1 MDISLLKCNTEADE
15 AVLLILAESGK
26 AAVVHPIGIGK
37 SIIAF
42 QLCADS
48 SVQTICWRAL
58 SKYIFETQLENLKA
72 VSDRYESENLKLST
86 YAKLTPMSEND
97 IKETTSDY
105 TILDKFHCCGFSF
118 WRQGIW
124 NLLNAYLNAP
134 VPGLFATNVRYL
146 NNQRDMADKRFD
158 DNITSEV
165 TLGDAIVRNTLPPLK
180 YVLWVYFCQQ
190 DLEKYQKRVYHAQS
204 RIVKGMAESYL
215 ESLRR
220 SLRKA
225 DGVDVISEEYVP
237 AQNGKYITF
246 CANEEHLDGM
256 IAYVSNC
263 FRKIDAIPSSTQHIS
278 ATQKPVKHFQISRQ
292 TIPIT
297 SSCCSLLICST
308 RVSTW
313 MASPVSFSSA
323 PRCPPS
329 CISSRLDVPC

>member
-1 MDISLLKCNTEADE
+1 MDISLLKHNTEADE

-26 AAVVHPIGIGK
+26 AAVVHPIGK

-42 QLCADS
+42 QLCADP

-58 SKYIFETQLENLKA
+58 SKYIFETQFENLKA
-72 VSDRYESENLKLST
+72 VSDRYEPENLKLLT

-97 IKETTSDY
+97 NIETASDY
-105 TILDKFHCCGFSF
+105 IILDKFHCCGSSF
-118 WRQGIW
+118 WKQGIW
-124 NLLNAYLNAP
+124 NFLNAYPNAP
-134 VPGLFATNVRYL
+134 IPGLFVTNVRYL
-146 NNQRDMADKRFD
+146 NNRRDMADKRFD

-204 RIVKGMAESYL
+204 RILKGMAESWL
-215 ESLRR
+215 ESLHR
-220 SLRKA
+220 SLKKA
-225 DGVDVISEEYVP
+225 DGADVISEEHVP

-246 CANEEHLDGM
+246 CANEEHLDGI

-263 FRKIDAIPSSTQHIS
+263 FRKIDAVPTSTQHIS
-278 ATQKPVKHFQISRQ
+278 ATQKPVKHLQVSRQ
-292 TIPIT
+292 PIPIT
-297 SSCCSLLICST
+297 SSFCSLLICST

-329 CISSRLDVPC
+329 CMNSRLDVPC